1 MKLKKKSTGNKNHMH
16 KGYPVK
22 LLNIYN
28 PDISFEE
35 YDINYSYY
43 IAKAKR
49 LISEME
55 FSLNNP
61 TLNFPD

>member
-1 MKLKKKSTGNKNHMH
+1 MH